1 MLQDF
6 NNHLEKNLSYLK
18 DKKLLI
24 AISGGVDSVVLT
36 CLLKMLN
43 FNVSLAHCNFQL
55 RGEESDLDEL
65 FIKDLG
71 EDLLLQTFIVSFNTK
86 EYCKEKKIS
95 TQVAA
100 RELRYNYFETLI
112 QEHSFDYVL
121 TAHHADDNLETFLI
135 NLTRGTG
142 LEGLAGIP
150 LENGKI
156 IRPLL
161 PFSRSVILNFAN
173 EHAIKWRED
182 KSNSEDKYVRN
193 KIRHQV
199 IPVLK
204 SINPSLLSS
213 FNNTSEYLK
222 ENITIVNDRI
232 SDLSERIIIKEKG
245 VLKMDINQI
254 LRLSNP
260 KAYLYQFLK
269 KYHFNEWNKVYDLLT
284 AQSGKYLLTN
294 SHILL
299 KNRDFLVLSYLKDD
313 KFLSSEKYYI
323 YEKQIHKIDFP
334 IKISVINSEK
344 IKVDYKKTILVDKNL
359 VIYPLVI
366 RKREEGDFFYPKG
379 MSGKKKVSKFF
390 KDEKLSLIDKQNT
403 WLLCDKNDTI
413 IWIIGLR
420 FDRRFQINNNT
431 KSILKISI

>member
-323 YEKQIHKIDFP
+323 
-334 IKISVINSEK
+334 IK
-344 IKVDYKKTILVDKNL
+344 
-359 VIYPLVI
+359 
-366 RKREEGDFFYPKG
+366 
-379 MSGKKKVSKFF
+379 
-390 KDEKLSLIDKQNT
+390 KLY
-403 WLLCDKNDTI
+403 
-413 IWIIGLR
+413 
-420 FDRRFQINNNT
+420 
-431 KSILKISI
+431 